1 MLRLGVVEEATA
13 AACAMLRLGV
23 VEEATDMN
31 TRARIHWILGATAAA
46 AAAMG
51 PTMFL
56 FACAGDKQTHVVAPE
71 LAGRT
76 NMQAPSVP
84 NTPSASNVSI
94 SEEVLRACNIPDAD
108 AYFAFDSSNLTSFDH
123 HPLDALGA
131 CFTSGPM
138 AGRKLSLIGHADP
151 RGAAGYNAT
160 LGQSRADA
168 VATYLADHG
177 MTRANVTTS
186 SRGALDATGSDETGW
201 AHDRRVDVMLAK

>member
-1 MLRLGVVEEATA
+1 
-13 AACAMLRLGV
+13 
-23 VEEATDMN
+23 MN
-31 TRARIHWILGATAAA
+31 SRARIQCSIGCTAV
-46 AAAMG
+46 AMG
-51 PTMFL
+51 AVLL
-56 FACAGDKQTHVVAPE
+56 FACAGDKQQTHAVGPIE
-71 LAGRT
+71 SMGRT

-123 HPLDALGA
+123 RPLDALGT

-138 AGRKLSLIGHADP
+138 VSRKLSLVGHADP
-151 RGAAGYNAT
+151 RGAVGYNMT

-168 VATYLADHG
+168 VAEYLADHG
-177 MTRANVTTS
+177 MPRANVATS
-186 SRGALDATGSDETGW
+186 SRGAMDAEGSDETGW